1 MHGIFKTVSS
11 ETGMKGEQRESRGGR
26 LTPPPPP
33 QVYYYMGVDAVQ
45 ELLAVDEAAL
55 NQALVF
61 LAKAGESELG
71 ATLPELQLLRGKWK
85 TIEHW

>member
-1 MHGIFKTVSS
+1 
-11 ETGMKGEQRESRGGR
+11 MKGEQRESRGGR

-61 LAKAGESELG
+61 LA
-71 ATLPELQLLRGKWK
+71 
-85 TIEHW
+85 